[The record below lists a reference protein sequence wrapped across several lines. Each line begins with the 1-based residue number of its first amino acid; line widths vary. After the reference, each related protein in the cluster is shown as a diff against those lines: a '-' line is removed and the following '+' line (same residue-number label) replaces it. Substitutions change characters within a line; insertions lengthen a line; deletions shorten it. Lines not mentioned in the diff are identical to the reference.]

1 MLQLHDEKCESVIS
15 VLTKKTKKIEKYLRD
30 CLLALDKKRQSNEL
44 IALKRRYSFDEV
56 NHEVTGY
63 PYRPTPR
70 LRYVEVLRREYI
82 YSETR
87 SYGP

>member
-1 MLQLHDEKCESVIS
+1 MQDEKCESVIS
-15 VLTKKTKKIEKYLRD
+15 VLKKTKKIEKYVRD
-30 CLLALDKKRQSNEL
+30 CLLALDKKRQSNKL

-56 NHEVTGY
+56 NDEVKEGY

-70 LRYVEVLRREYI
+70 LRYIEVLRREYI
-82 YSETR
+82 VYSETR